1 MQIQVGKW
9 YYFFPDGL
17 QEKKI
22 ILWNKNFPVLV
33 FCRRQASVGLD
44 YFFTLQGP
52 AADTKIPI

>member
-17 QEKKI
+17 QEKKNKK
-22 ILWNKNFPVLV
+22 LWNKNFPVLV
-33 FCRRQASVGLD
+33 FCRRQASGLD